1 MHGILHRPELL
12 PSKGSSTE
20 EKAQNFVQKGIK
32 KKMKFFGRK
41 SFFYLKHFPE
51 WKKSNQEVWLPVIF
65 GMLIIVVTVLVKEL
79 FKNCYLLFIF
89 LIAAT

>member
-51 WKKSNQEVWLPVIF
+51 WKKKQSRSLVACHLWNANHY
-65 GMLIIVVTVLVKEL
+65 GNCAGKGII
-79 FKNCYLLFIF
+79 
-89 LIAAT
+89 